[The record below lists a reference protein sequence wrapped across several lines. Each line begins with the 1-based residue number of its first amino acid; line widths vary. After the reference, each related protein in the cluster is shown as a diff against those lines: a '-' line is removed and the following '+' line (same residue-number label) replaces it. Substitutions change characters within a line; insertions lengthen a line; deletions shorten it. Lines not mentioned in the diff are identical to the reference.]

1 MANCTSVVAN
11 AIVKSDTLTSS
22 EGVLNLLTEL
32 NFKVLWT
39 SVGSVTAANV
49 TLASAA
55 NALIIAF
62 NTKVMAEARRLSN
75 QLNVTIIESSL
86 IYELANVVRNKIS
99 QFYVPLAI
107 ASVFRVFSL
116 GEGTAYGAHLIEGE
130 INVGQRLAVYR
141 VGRKPFFIRIKS
153 LRRYNVAVNKVTGI
167 GQEFGFVVF
176 EGLQINV
183 HDRLGPDAI

>member
-1 MANCTSVVAN
+1 MVAN

-22 EGVLNLLTEL
+22 EVVLNLLTEL

-62 NTKVMAEARRLSN
+62 NTKVMAEARRLAN

-153 LRRYNVAVNKVTGI
+153 LRRYNVAVNKVPGI

-176 EGLQINV
+176 EGLQIKV
-183 HDRLGPDAI
+183 HDRLGADAI